1 MLDVF
6 NYFSENKTNGYKLA
20 QFKADWAK
28 LTDKDK
34 LQLKIGIADGT
45 LNY

>member
-20 QFKADWAK
+20 SFKADWAK

-34 LQLKIGIADGT
+34 SDLKSGIQNGT
-45 LNY
+45 FTY